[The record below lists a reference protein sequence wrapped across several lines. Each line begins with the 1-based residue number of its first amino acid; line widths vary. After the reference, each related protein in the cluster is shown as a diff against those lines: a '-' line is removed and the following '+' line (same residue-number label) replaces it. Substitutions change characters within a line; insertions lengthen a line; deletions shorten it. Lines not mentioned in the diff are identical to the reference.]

1 MAPRKSPSRVS
12 CAYRIEYAAGMKLA
26 IALGKV
32 VVLAVWAWGLG
43 SFVTPGSVPAP
54 DIGRLVVLGL
64 LAVHVGEA
72 IAFGKGLVVE
82 VGGTLGSHVSQLLI
96 FGYLHVMGVR
106 YG

>member
-1 MAPRKSPSRVS
+1 
-12 CAYRIEYAAGMKLA
+12 MKLA

-32 VVLAVWAWGLG
+32 VVLAVWLWGLA

-54 DIGRLVVLGL
+54 DIGKLVFLGL

-72 IAFGKGLVVE
+72 FAFGKSMVTE
-82 VGGTLGSHVSQLLI
+82 AGGTLGRHVGQLLV
-96 FGYLHVMGVR
+96 FGYLHVMDVR

>member
-1 MAPRKSPSRVS
+1 
-12 CAYRIEYAAGMKLA
+12 MKLA

-32 VVLAVWAWGLG
+32 VVLAVWFWGLA
-43 SFVTPGSVPAP
+43 SFVTPVSVPVP
-54 DIGRLVVLGL
+54 DIGRLVFLGL

-72 IAFGKGLVVE
+72 FAFGKSLVQE
-82 VGGTLGSHVSQLLI
+82 VGGTLGSHVGQLLI